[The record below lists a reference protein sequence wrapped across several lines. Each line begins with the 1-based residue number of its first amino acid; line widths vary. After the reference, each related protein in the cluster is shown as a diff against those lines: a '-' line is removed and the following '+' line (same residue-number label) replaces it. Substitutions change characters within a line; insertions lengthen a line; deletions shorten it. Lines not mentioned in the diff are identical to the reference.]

1 MSFSNHPSAPQEPV
15 LRNVQKLGDK
25 YFERAVFFKATSGR
39 AAFKGFIN
47 LLGNGR
53 IPVTGF
59 INNRRDDSGGKV
71 ISLNY
76 THIDQ
81 RTGEISHRT
90 VAFGNVVNHRGD
102 GDEVYFDTVL
112 FNPVQE
118 NGERVEGAEPVAVW
132 VTDACDTEF
141 HQRLGFDQPRVTR
154 PPRDGDEEY
163 GDLDQQNFLP

>member
-1 MSFSNHPSAPQEPV
+1 MSYPNHVLPPQDPV
-15 LRNVQKLGDK
+15 LRNVQKVGDK

-39 AAFKGFIN
+39 AAFKGYID
-47 LLGNGR
+47 LLGKGR

-81 RTGEISHRT
+81 HSGEISHRT

-112 FNPVQE
+112 FNAVQE
-118 NGERVEGAEPVAVW
+118 NGERVEGVEPVAVW
-132 VTDACDTEF
+132 VTDACDAEF
-141 HQRLGFDQPRVTR
+141 HERLGFDQPRIAR
-154 PPRDGDEEY
+154 PTRDGESE
-163 GDLDQQNFLP
+163 DLDQASYLP